1 MGLGHQVCGRH
12 PAQVSCYQD
21 VAEVCGLRQEQDD
34 GHLDAVD
41 ICDHRSEQV
50 DDHLDAVDICDHRSE
65 QDDGHLDAVDICG
78 HHGEVLVHLHAL
90 VVVPDGSRDADPAV
104 VLDGAAAVPAVVP
117 DGAAAVPADIHDA
130 VVAPDGTVA
139 AVVGQAFSP
148 SPKCCLLYG
157 STPTAALPAE
167 QSY

>member
-12 PAQVSCYQD
+12 LAQVSCYQD
-21 VAEVCGLRQEQDD
+21 VAEVCGLRQEQAD

-41 ICDHRSEQV
+41 ICDHRSEQ
-50 DDHLDAVDICDHRSE
+50 A
-65 QDDGHLDAVDICG
+65 DGHLDAVDICG

-130 VVAPDGTVA
+130 VAAPDGTVA

>member
-12 PAQVSCYQD
+12 PAQVSCCQD

-41 ICDHRSEQV
+41 ICGHRSEQ
-50 DDHLDAVDICDHRSE
+50 A
-65 QDDGHLDAVDICG
+65 DGHLDAVDICG

-104 VLDGAAAVPAVVP
+104 VLDGSRDADPAVVL
-117 DGAAAVPADIHDA
+117 DGAAAVLADIHDA
-130 VVAPDGTVA
+130 VAAPDGTVA

>member
-1 MGLGHQVCGRH
+1 MGLSHQVCGRH
-12 PAQVSCYQD
+12 PAQVSCCQD

-41 ICDHRSEQV
+41 ICGHRSEQA
-50 DDHLDAVDICDHRSE
+50 DGHLDAVDICGHRPA
-65 QDDGHLDAVDICG
+65 QVDGHLDAVDICG

-90 VVVPDGSRDADPAV
+90 VVVPDGSRDADLAV
-104 VLDGAAAVPAVVP
+104 VLDGAAAVL
-117 DGAAAVPADIHDA
+117 ADIHDA
-130 VVAPDGTVA
+130 VAAPDGTVA

>member
-1 MGLGHQVCGRH
+1 M
-12 PAQVSCYQD
+12 
-21 VAEVCGLRQEQDD
+21 
-34 GHLDAVD
+34 
-41 ICDHRSEQV
+41 
-50 DDHLDAVDICDHRSE
+50 
-65 QDDGHLDAVDICG
+65 
-78 HHGEVLVHLHAL
+78 HLHAL

>member
-21 VAEVCGLRQEQDD
+21 VAEVCGLRQEQVD
-34 GHLDAVD
+34 GHPDAVD
-41 ICDHRSEQV
+41 ICGHRLEQV

-104 VLDGAAAVPAVVP
+104 VP